1 MLLASPSFS
10 DFLERLSTNPAQL
23 PHAAPQPE
31 QQQAPRQQGP
41 KDVNPYAAQQQMQ
54 RQHIGVAMMPEQH
67 MDFSMIGGVDAE
79 AYNYQP
85 QVYAVLETPEPPVNI
100 DINALS
106 GKTSNFVGESLDN
119 ENKKVEMPVIEQ
131 APVVEEK
138 ATAPKAPET
147 PAVVDEDFENDP
159 AFALYHDTTSTENTE
174 APTEADSEDMEAT
187 DIFGGIQSEKLL
199 ARYELLD
206 ASEEEQSATLA
217 MVSVQRRLA
226 SLEAVCSR
234 LEMLTADA

>member
-23 PHAAPQPE
+23 PQATPQPE
-31 QQQAPRQQGP
+31 QQQAPRQQTP
-41 KDVNPYAAQQQMQ
+41 KDVNPYMAQQQMQ

-67 MDFSMIGGVDAE
+67 MDFSMAAGVDAD

-85 QVYAVLETPEPPVNI
+85 QVYAVLETPEAPANI
-100 DINALS
+100 DTALLS
-106 GKTSNFVGESLDN
+106 GKTSNFVGESFDS
-119 ENKKVEMPVIEQ
+119 EDEKVEMPVIEQ
-131 APVVEEK
+131 PPVVEEK
-138 ATAPKAPET
+138 TTAPKAPET
-147 PAVVDEDFENDP
+147 PAIVDEDFENDP
-159 AFALYHDTTSTENTE
+159 MFALYHDTASTETSE
-174 APTEADSEDMEAT
+174 ESADTDSEGLAPV
-187 DIFGGIQSEKLL
+187 DIFGGIEPEKVL

-206 ASEEEQSATLA
+206 ASQEEQSAMVA

-234 LEMLTADA
+234 LEMLTADI

>member
-23 PHAAPQPE
+23 PQPE

-41 KDVNPYAAQQQMQ
+41 KDVNPYAAQQQIQ

-67 MDFSMIGGVDAE
+67 MDFSMVGGVDAE
-79 AYNYQP
+79 AYNFQP

-100 DINALS
+100 DTAALS
-106 GKTSNFVGESLDN
+106 GKASNFVGQSLESED
-119 ENKKVEMPVIEQ
+119 EKAEMPVIEQ

-147 PAVVDEDFENDP
+147 PVEVDEEFENDP
-159 AFALYHDTTSTENTE
+159 AFALYHNTPSTEDAE
-174 APTEADSEDMEAT
+174 APTETDSADMEAI

-206 ASEEEQSATLA
+206 AEEEEQSATMA
-217 MVSVQRRLA
+217 MVSVQRKLA

-234 LEMLTADA
+234 LEILTADL

>member
-23 PHAAPQPE
+23 PQAAPQPE
-31 QQQAPRQQGP
+31 QQQAP
-41 KDVNPYAAQQQMQ
+41 KDINVYAAQQQIQ

-67 MDFSMIGGVDAE
+67 MDFSMVGGADAD
-79 AYNYQP
+79 AFNYQP
-85 QVYAVLETPEPPVNI
+85 QVYAVLETPEPPMDI
-100 DINALS
+100 DTSALS
-106 GKTSNFVGESLDN
+106 GKTSNFVGESTESD
-119 ENKKVEMPVIEQ
+119 EEKVEMPVVEQ
-131 APVVEEK
+131 APVFEEK

-147 PAVVDEDFENDP
+147 PAVVDEEFDNDP
-159 AFALYHDTTSTENTE
+159 AFALYHDTTSTEVAGVPIET
-174 APTEADSEDMEAT
+174 DSEGMEAI

-206 ASEEEQSATLA
+206 ASEEEQAATVA

-234 LEMLTADA
+234 LEMLTTDI